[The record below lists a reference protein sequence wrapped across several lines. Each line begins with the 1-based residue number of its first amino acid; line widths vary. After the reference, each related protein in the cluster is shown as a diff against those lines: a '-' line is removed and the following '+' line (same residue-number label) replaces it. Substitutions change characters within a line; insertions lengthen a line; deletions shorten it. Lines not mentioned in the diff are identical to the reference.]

1 MERLLILAKA
11 SGEIGQHNF
20 IQVLF
25 LDCSQYLLS
34 IFSAFA
40 EGNQDFKLDS
50 LKLPNAFAN
59 EASSLI
65 SNSEDLSNMRRV
77 KSEGVLV
84 KKLSIKVEKQLQ
96 GARRRL
102 KTDTDE
108 KKTRRRSPSMK
119 RLGEKINKVSNKIQS
134 SFRSFVDFKL

>member
-11 SGEIGQHNF
+11 SGEIGQQNF
-20 IQVLF
+20 TQVVF
-25 LDCSQYLLS
+25 LDCSQYLLL

-102 KTDTDE
+102 KTDTDD
-108 KKTRRRSPSMK
+108 KKARRRSPSMK
-119 RLGEKINKVSNKIQS
+119 RLGEKINKVSNKIQC